1 MKTYVEEIKDYCPF
15 NELEKND
22 REMMEHIIS
31 VYGDKALYRDNLAHF
46 TASSM
51 ILNKDRTR
59 VLMVYHN
66 IYESYSW
73 TGGHMDG
80 EIYPLNTAIKEAKEE
95 TGISSLKLI
104 SDGLY
109 SLEIIPVR
117 HHVKKGKVVSDHLH
131 LNFTYLFEADENESL
146 HIKEDENKDVKWLDI
161 ENLEDYIS
169 ENDKLMIP
177 IYRKELR
184 DYGKQTD

>member
-1 MKTYVEEIKDYCPF
+1 MKTYVEEIKDYRPF
-15 NELEKND
+15 NELEKTD

-46 TASSM
+46 TASSI

-95 TGISSLKLI
+95 TGISSL
-104 SDGLY
+104 
-109 SLEIIPVR
+109 
-117 HHVKKGKVVSDHLH
+117 
-131 LNFTYLFEADENESL
+131 
-146 HIKEDENKDVKWLDI
+146 
-161 ENLEDYIS
+161 
-169 ENDKLMIP
+169 
-177 IYRKELR
+177 
-184 DYGKQTD
+184 

>member
-1 MKTYVEEIKDYCPF
+1 MYHGSKERSTVFSKKFKNFVGGTAALFHRKTIASLV
-15 NELEKND
+15 
-22 REMMEHIIS
+22 
-31 VYGDKALYRDNLAHF
+31 LAPYF
-46 TASSM
+46 R
-51 ILNKDRTR
+51 IC
-59 VLMVYHN
+59 Y
-66 IYESYSW
+66 
-73 TGGHMDG
+73 
-80 EIYPLNTAIKEAKEE
+80 
-95 TGISSLKLI
+95 
-104 SDGLY
+104 
-109 SLEIIPVR
+109 
-117 HHVKKGKVVSDHLH
+117 HVKKGKVVSDHLH